1 MHRTWLAVVLAGALV
16 LLPPIW
22 AQAQN
27 PAPNTP
33 MGPRE
38 HLEEAARQMLRML
51 ERMLQSLPQ
60 YEAPEVLDNG
70 DIIIRRKRPLPPP
83 ESPDPDTDRAKT

>member
-1 MHRTWLAVVLAGALV
+1 MHRSWLAVAFAGALV
-16 LLPPIW
+16 LIPPTGV
-22 AQAQN
+22 QAEN
-27 PAPNTP
+27 PTPNKP

-51 ERMLQSLPQ
+51 ERMLEALPQ

-70 DIIIRRKRPLPPP
+70 DIIIRRKRPLPRP